1 MIRRVERNSSPRRR
15 VPPAPNEGSGRTRRQ
30 AECRTPEALTPY
42 LDNIGTDLIAALG
55 QRARR
60 KSRRTTGLHLQ
71 LVFTSRWDRA
81 PYCSSPFV
89 YVTSMTQVAA
99 AHTRMT
105 DARAA
110 GLDLAE
116 QISTKLDGPADAVI
130 VFMSSEFDYG
140 ELLRTLHEACQ
151 PNVLI
156 GSSSAGEFT
165 GEDLGVGSVSALA
178 FRSPHMRVRAV
189 LGTGVSADSRAAAR
203 SMVEQFA
210 GADAVRFRYRA
221 ALVMTD
227 ALAGRADDF
236 VEELTLLTSGRYL
249 LAGGG
254 AGDDG
259 RFSRTHVFLGT
270 EAFSDAAVA
279 LEILSDKPLGVGVGH
294 GWEPAGAALRAT
306 AVEGMRVTGINGVPA
321 VEAFEEH
328 AAATGQTFNRAD
340 PLPFFLHN
348 IVGIDTGD
356 GFRLRVPLSVDE
368 EGAIQFAAEIP
379 AQARIHIMTAS
390 VDSAAQAAAD
400 ATEAAVAALGG
411 EAPAAAVFFDCVAT
425 RLRLGDQFRYELDQ
439 VAQALGGAPFV
450 GCNTY
455 GQIAR
460 ADRQFSGFHNCTAV
474 VLALPG

>member
-1 MIRRVERNSSPRRR
+1 MCPTL
-15 VPPAPNEGSGRTRRQ
+15 PNEVSGRTRLGTKR
-30 AECRTPEALTPY
+30 RPPEASAPY
-42 LDNIGTDLIAALG
+42 QDVPASSYRGRSGNGRPPKISWNDRL
-55 QRARR
+55 R
-60 KSRRTTGLHLQ
+60 LQ
-71 LVFTSRWDRA
+71 LVFTCQSVAGRYR
-81 PYCSSPFV
+81 SSPSV
-89 YVTSMTQVAA
+89 HSTKMTQVAA
-99 AHTRMT
+99 AHTRIT

-110 GLDLAE
+110 GLDLAD
-116 QISTKLDGPADAVI
+116 QIATKLDGPPDALI
-130 VFMSSEFDYG
+130 VFISSEFDYG
-140 ELLRTLHEACQ
+140 ELLRTLDESCR
-151 PNVLI
+151 PNVLV

-203 SMVEQFA
+203 SMVGQFA
-210 GADAVRFRYRA
+210 GADVVRFRHRA

-236 VEELTLLTSGRYL
+236 VEELTMLTSGRYL

-279 LEILSDKPLGVGVGH
+279 LEILSDKPLGVGVAH
-294 GWEPAGAALRAT
+294 GWEPAGATLRAT
-306 AVEGMRVTGINGVPA
+306 AVDGMRVTGINGMPA

-411 EAPAAAVFFDCVAT
+411 ETPAAAVFFDCVAT

>member
-1 MIRRVERNSSPRRR
+1 M
-15 VPPAPNEGSGRTRRQ
+15 
-30 AECRTPEALTPY
+30 
-42 LDNIGTDLIAALG
+42 
-55 QRARR
+55 
-60 KSRRTTGLHLQ
+60 K
-71 LVFTSRWDRA
+71 
-81 PYCSSPFV
+81 
-89 YVTSMTQVAA
+89 MTQVAA
-99 AHTRMT
+99 VHTGIS
-105 DARAA
+105 DARRA

-116 QISTKLDGPADAVI
+116 QIGARLDGPPDAII
-130 VFMSSEFDYG
+130 VFISSAFDYG
-140 ELLRTLHEACQ
+140 ELLRTLDEACR
-151 PNVLI
+151 PNVLV

-165 GEDLGVGSVSALA
+165 GEESGVGSVSALA
-178 FRSPHMRVRAV
+178 FRSPHMQVRAV
-189 LGTGVSADSRAAAR
+189 LGTGVSVDTRAAAR
-203 SMVEQFA
+203 SMVDQFA
-210 GADAVRFRYRA
+210 GQGGVRFRYRA

-270 EAFSDAAVA
+270 ETFADAAVA

-294 GWEPAGAALRAT
+294 GWKPAGAPLRAT
-306 AVEGMRVTGINGVPA
+306 AVDGMRVVGINGLPA

-328 AAATGQTFNRAD
+328 AAAIGQTFDRAD

-356 GFRLRVPLSVDE
+356 GYRLRVPLSIDA

-390 VDSAAQAAAD
+390 VDSAAQAAAH
-400 ATEAAVAALGG
+400 ATEAAVAALGD

-460 ADRQFSGFHNCTAV
+460 ADEQFSGFHNCTAV
-474 VLALPG
+474 VLALPS

>member
-1 MIRRVERNSSPRRR
+1 
-15 VPPAPNEGSGRTRRQ
+15 
-30 AECRTPEALTPY
+30 
-42 LDNIGTDLIAALG
+42 
-55 QRARR
+55 
-60 KSRRTTGLHLQ
+60 
-71 LVFTSRWDRA
+71 
-81 PYCSSPFV
+81 
-89 YVTSMTQVAA
+89 MTQVAA
-99 AHTRMT
+99 AHTRVS
-105 DARAA
+105 DARGA
-110 GLDLAE
+110 GLDLAA
-116 QISTKLDGPADAVI
+116 QISARLDGSPDAI
-130 VFMSSEFDYG
+130 VVFASSVFDYA
-140 ELLRTLHEACQ
+140 ELLRTLDEACH
-151 PNVLI
+151 PNVLV

-165 GEDLGVGSVSALA
+165 GEDSGVGSVSALA

-189 LGTGVSADSRAAAR
+189 LGRGVSVDTRAAAR
-203 SMVEQFA
+203 SMVDQFA
-210 GADAVRFRYRA
+210 GQDGVRYRHRA

-236 VEELTLLTSGRYL
+236 VEELTVLTSGRYL

-294 GWEPAGAALRAT
+294 GWEPAGAPLRAT
-306 AVEGMRVTGINGVPA
+306 AVEGMRVVGINGLPA
-321 VEAFEEH
+321 AEAFEEH
-328 AAATGQTFNRAD
+328 AATTGQAFDRAD

-348 IVGIDTGD
+348 IVGIDTGN
-356 GFRLRVPLSVDE
+356 GYRLRVPLSVDAS
-368 EGAIQFAAEIP
+368 GAVQFAAEIP

-390 VDSAAQAAAD
+390 VDSAAQAAAQ
-400 ATEAAVAALGG
+400 ATAAAVAGLEG
-411 EAPAAAVFFDCVAT
+411 EPPAAAVFFDCVAT

-439 VAQALGGAPFV
+439 VAEALSGAPFV

>member
-1 MIRRVERNSSPRRR
+1 
-15 VPPAPNEGSGRTRRQ
+15 
-30 AECRTPEALTPY
+30 
-42 LDNIGTDLIAALG
+42 
-55 QRARR
+55 
-60 KSRRTTGLHLQ
+60 
-71 LVFTSRWDRA
+71 
-81 PYCSSPFV
+81 
-89 YVTSMTQVAA
+89 MTQVAA
-99 AHTRMT
+99 AHTRLT
-105 DARAA
+105 DARGA

-116 QISTKLDGPADAVI
+116 QIGARLDGPPDALI
-130 VFMSSEFDYG
+130 VFISSAFDYS
-140 ELLRTLHEACQ
+140 ELLRTLDETCR
-151 PNVLI
+151 PTVLV

-165 GEDLGVGSVSALA
+165 GEYSGVGSVSALA
-178 FRSPHMRVRAV
+178 FRSPHMQVRAV
-189 LGTGVSADSRAAAR
+189 LGTDVSTDTRAAAR
-203 SMVEQFA
+203 SMVGQFA
-210 GADAVRFRYRA
+210 GQDSVRFRYRA

-294 GWEPAGAALRAT
+294 GWVPTGAPLRAT
-306 AVEGMRVTGINGVPA
+306 EVDGMRVVGINGLPA
-321 VEAFEEH
+321 AEAFEQH
-328 AAATGQTFNRAD
+328 AMATGQTFDRAE

-356 GFRLRVPLSVDE
+356 GYRLRVPLSVDA

-390 VDSAAQAAAD
+390 VDSAAQAAAQ
-400 ATEAAVAALGG
+400 ATETAVAALGG
-411 EAPAAAVFFDCVAT
+411 EPPAAAVFFDCVAT